1 MTNPPPP
8 DPRSSQLGFDEL
20 IGIVVAFAAIG
31 AIFFWVIG
39 RKDEGL
45 NLTGVPIPNA
55 TASPTPAAPLP
66 PVLPQESPRPQAI
79 DPSTPEASEN
89 LTPVVP
95 IPVDPTAASRT
106 IPLAPPPVVV
116 APAPAVVAPSPT
128 ASATPSPTP
137 TASPPARALN
147 FTDIPANY
155 WARPYIQAMA
165 QRNIVAGFTD
175 RTFRPDRPITRAEFA
190 AILQKAFNKQSAQN
204 APNFKDVPSGLW
216 ANAAIKQAATTG
228 FLKGY
233 PNNIF
238 LPNQEIP
245 KAQVFVALASG
256 LGLAPPANVAQVL
269 QTYQDAPQIPN
280 YAKPGVAAATASSL
294 VVNYPKPN
302 LLKPT
307 QAATRAEVA
316 AAIYQALAQAGRV
329 EKIPSQYQVQVQP
342 KE

>member
-45 NLTGVPIPNA
+45 NLTGLPIPNA

-66 PVLPQESPRPQAI
+66 PVLPQDSPLPQAI

-106 IPLAPPPVVV
+106 IPLAPAPAVV
-116 APAPAVVAPSPT
+116 APAPVVVAPSPT

-190 AILQKAFNKQSAQN
+190 AILQKAFNQQSAQN
-204 APNFKDVPSGLW
+204 APNFKDVPTGFW

-256 LGLAPPANVAQVL
+256 LNLPTASSPEQVL
-269 QTYQDAPQIPN
+269 GIYNDVNQIPN
-280 YAKPGVAAATASSL
+280 YATEKVAAATANGF
-294 VVNYPKPN
+294 VVNYPDPKLLNPN
-302 LLKPT
+302 RN
-307 QAATRAEVA
+307 ATRAEVA
-316 AAIYQALAQAGRV
+316 AIVHQALVQAGKA
-329 EKIPSQYQVQVQP
+329 EPIQSQYAVP
-342 KE
+342 ARP